1 MDLEIL
7 IYLQKVMNYFTTN
20 DEVKDYFIGSS
31 DPLLFYSKVKD
42 QSIKNF
48 TERGDPMLTKEE
60 FEEIRKGQLVVQIN
74 TLVDDIFIDLKHFGK
89 ICLN

>member
-1 MDLEIL
+1 
-7 IYLQKVMNYFTTN
+7 MNYFTTN

-60 FEEIRKGQLVVQIN
+60 FEEIRKGQLVVEIN
-74 TLVDDIFIDLKHFGK
+74 TLVDDIFIDLKNFGK

>member
-60 FEEIRKGQLVVQIN
+60 FEEIRKGQLVVEIN

>member
-1 MDLEIL
+1 MEIL

-60 FEEIRKGQLVVQIN
+60 FEEIRKGQLVVEIN

>member
-1 MDLEIL
+1 
-7 IYLQKVMNYFTTN
+7 MNYFTTN

-60 FEEIRKGQLVVQIN
+60 FEEIRKGQLVVEIN